1 MFCDRFHHLLLHESW
16 TAHATKHRLDLPISH
31 TMAISL
37 NYDSLF
43 MIFRFKISLKS
54 FLPVWVIFCSA
65 FFKSFVSWIDR
76 SWWSSR
82 FSYKKEPFTINK
94 KKSENSSYRMF
105 KDILPRICKVFRVY
119 EMNEKYKIEQKH
131 LKNNKCVIL
140 YSIMQK
146 SML

>member
-1 MFCDRFHHLLLHESW
+1 MFWPIRIKKKINFIAQMFCDRFHHLLLHESW

-94 KKSENSSYRMF
+94 KKF
-105 KDILPRICKVFRVY
+105 WKFILPDVQIYSATDMQSVPRLW
-119 EMNEKYKIEQKH
+119 NEWKI
-131 LKNNKCVIL
+131 
-140 YSIMQK
+140 
-146 SML
+146 